1 LCHIG
6 GGKRRD
12 GLDSKKGKE
21 SMATGGTIMRDVA
34 IRQNGTPQ
42 YQVARVVAAVMAFG
56 LLTALWVAL
65 WVPSAPI
72 P

>member
-1 LCHIG
+1 
-6 GGKRRD
+6 
-12 GLDSKKGKE
+12 
-21 SMATGGTIMRDVA
+21 MRDVA